1 MNITSYVAPIVT
13 IGTVVIGV
21 FFYGWLKIIKETN
34 NLLKEQN
41 TELKIANKE
50 LLEKHNENV
59 VQLSSMQ
66 GQIDVLK
73 SIPLVNIDATLKSIA
88 DFNQTLS
95 KTNAKILERLELSA
109 KILKQD
115 TANAATA
122 VTGVRDDLKQDDKNL
137 TRNVNT
143 QPKSE
148 K

>member
-1 MNITSYVAPIVT
+1 
-13 IGTVVIGV
+13 
-21 FFYGWLKIIKETN
+21 
-34 NLLKEQN
+34 
-41 TELKIANKE
+41 

-122 VTGVRDDLKQDDKNL
+122 VTGVRDDLKQDDKKLN
-137 TRNVNT
+137 
-143 QPKSE
+143 
-148 K
+148 